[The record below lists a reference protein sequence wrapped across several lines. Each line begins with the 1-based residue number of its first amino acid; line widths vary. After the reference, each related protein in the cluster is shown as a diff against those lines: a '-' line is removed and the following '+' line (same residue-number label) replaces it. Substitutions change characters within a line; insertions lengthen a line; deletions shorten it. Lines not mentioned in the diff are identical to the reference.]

1 MFTLHC
7 FTIADVHSNAALQV
21 EIARQAS
28 CINKDQTA
36 ENLKKLVVLSS
47 SKSVDYKRAQKVQSA
62 NKIFNHMSIN
72 HCLHFFQ
79 IIMYFAFQIFDR
91 TVKNKKPVSDT
102 PQSSSSVF
110 TEEDFQK
117 FEEEYFIS

>member
-1 MFTLHC
+1 MQ
-7 FTIADVHSNAALQV
+7 SNAALQV
-21 EIARQAS
+21 EVARQAS
-28 CINKDQTA
+28 CFNKDQTA

-47 SKSVDYKRAQKVQSA
+47 TKSVDYKRAQKVQSA
-62 NKIFNHMSIN
+62 SKALTPMCMN
-72 HCLHFFQ
+72 HCLHLFQ
-79 IIMYFAFQIFDR
+79 ILMYIAFQIFDR